1 MLCVVTMTNV
11 DFLVNKLKE
20 INLPGTKKEDTRD
33 KELAEMEKK

>member
-1 MLCVVTMTNV
+1 MFCVVTMTNV

-20 INLPGTKKEDTRD
+20 INLQGTKREDRRG